1 MKDTN
6 SSVATVTKGGTGTG
20 ESVRTRP
27 VIFSSPMIRALLDGR
42 KTQTRRVI
50 KPQPPDDYGPVACE
64 VYHPAKADRQGEL
77 VPGDAVFGFADEDQG
92 WPCPYG
98 RPGDQLWCRET
109 WASDERGRVAYR
121 ASEETWPTHAKVKDG
136 SGWVSWAWRP
146 SIHMPQWASR
156 ITLEI
161 TGVRVERAHQITEA
175 DVLAEGVDPA
185 AVDKFRKWFHPDD
198 VHALAFGELWEG
210 IHGPG
215 SWARNPWVWCLSF
228 RRVEPR

>member
-1 MKDTN
+1 MT
-6 SSVATVTKGGTGTG
+6 ATATT
-20 ESVRTRP
+20 TRERP
-27 VIFSSPMIRALLDGR
+27 IIFGSPIVRALLDGR
-42 KTQTRRVI
+42 KTMTRRVV
-50 KPQPPDDYGPVACE
+50 KPQPSHGFGRPEVEPDG
-64 VYHPAKADRQGEL
+64 RW
-77 VPGDAVFGFADEDQG
+77 VFCRERTRLE
-92 WPCPYG
+92 WEERRCPYG
-98 RPGDQLWCRET
+98 RPGDQLWVRET

-185 AVDKFRKWFHPDD
+185 DVDKFRKWFHPDD